1 MIVVLDTN
9 LWIKELALNSGIG
22 SALRFFLKRQK
33 ARLALPEIVRLE
45 VQHNLRELILK
56 AIEDVNAGNRRLL
69 ALFGSMLT
77 LPDCRLAVSEAHQ

>member
-33 ARLALPEIVRLE
+33 A
-45 VQHNLRELILK
+45 Q
-56 AIEDVNAGNRRLL
+56 
-69 ALFGSMLT
+69 
-77 LPDCRLAVSEAHQ
+77 LAVTRRSFVSRCNTISAS

>member
-33 ARLALPEIVRLE
+33 ARLRY
-45 VQHNLRELILK
+45 
-56 AIEDVNAGNRRLL
+56 RRS
-69 ALFGSMLT
+69 F
-77 LPDCRLAVSEAHQ
+77 VSRFTTISAS